1 MGTKSRPYTQSN
13 DVNLPLKKQKS
24 AGVQSKGVGNSG
36 GGVTRSSRGSK
47 NGGA

>member
-13 DVNLPLKKQKS
+13 DSNLPLKKQKS
-24 AGVQSKGVGNSG
+24 AGVQSKAVANS